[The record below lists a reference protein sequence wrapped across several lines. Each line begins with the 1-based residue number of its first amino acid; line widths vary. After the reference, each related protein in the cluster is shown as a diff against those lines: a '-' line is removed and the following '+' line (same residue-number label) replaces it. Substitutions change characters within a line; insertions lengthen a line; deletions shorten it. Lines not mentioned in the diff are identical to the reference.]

1 MANSDRIVGGQF
13 APANIPWQA
22 QVHIGTSSYMG
33 KQFQDVMGKLHSGH
47 YCGATILDAKT
58 ILSAAHCFFA
68 GPKFIQSY
76 KLPEKYHGKKFIDAM
91 EPTIRVGFTD
101 FSIDGDWIKMQVGIN
116 QTRLC
121 FYSRKVPYR

>member
-13 APANIPWQA
+13 APTNIPWQA
-22 QVHIGTSSYMG
+22 QVHIGDYSYLG
-33 KQFQDVMGKLHSGH
+33 HKGQSGH
-47 YCGATILDAKT
+47 FCGATILDAKT

>member
-13 APANIPWQA
+13 APTNIPWQA
-22 QVHIGTSSYMG
+22 QVQIGTSSYMG

-68 GPKFIQSY
+68 GPSEINSY
-76 KLPEKYHGKKFIDAM
+76 NLAEKYHGKKFIDAM
-91 EPTIRVGFTD
+91 EPFIRVGFTD
-101 FSIDGDWIKMQVGIN
+101 DGNPGSTMQVGIN

-121 FYSRKVPYR
+121 FYSRKMSYK

>member
-13 APANIPWQA
+13 APTNIPWQA

-68 GPKFIQSY
+68 GPKFIQDY
-76 KLPEKYHGKKFIDAM
+76 KLAEKYHGKKFIDAM

-101 FSIDGDWIKMQVGIN
+101 FSMDGDWIKMQVGIN

>member
-13 APANIPWQA
+13 APTNIPWQA

-68 GPKFIQSY
+68 GPKFIQDY
-76 KLPEKYHGKKFIDAM
+76 KLAEKYHGKKFIDAM

-101 FSIDGDWIKMQVGIN
+101 FSMDGDWIKMQVGIN

-121 FYSRKVPYR
+121 FYSRKVPCR

>member
-68 GPKFIQSY
+68 DSRTIQEWNV
-76 KLPEKYHGKKFIDAM
+76 PEKYHGKKFINAMDA
-91 EPTIRVGFTD
+91 TIRVGFTD
-101 FSIDGDWIKMQVGIN
+101 QSNPGPTYQVMLN
-116 QTRLC
+116 KAL
-121 FYSRKVPYR
+121 FMF